1 MASHLRPRLYKRR
14 ALITE
19 LYRQNLVERRGLEPR
34 SGCLQ
39 GIRVTQGTRPK
50 KLCVFILH
58 KT

>member
-1 MASHLRPRLYKRR
+1 
-14 ALITE
+14 
-19 LYRQNLVERRGLEPR
+19 LVERRGLEPR